1 MTVGKGD
8 VDRVVADRRQP
19 VDGDRLERRGE
30 RSIDAL
36 ARAPRAPAGRAQ
48 ARALTSA
55 ALPSPQAISRRMRSL
70 LSTTASGTEA
80 ASNGGP
86 SLVK

>member
-36 ARAPRAPAGRAQ
+36 ARAPRAPAGRA
-48 ARALTSA
+48 LTSA